1 MKYIYA
7 ILFTFISL
15 VVNAQAPTGMYESKE
30 GHVVITGH
38 HNNSTIIA
46 ESNSLI
52 ILLNCDNSEILIKL
66 ALNTIY
72 TGVQDFD
79 KLLSTSQGTASF
91 KGKMGVEFIE
101 SKMLSPIEFETEGVL
116 TLNNISR
123 PVKIRMGINYMGG
136 NNAGVLSGSFP
147 VSLFEYSLTHMMP
160 PRFSD
165 ELLVQF
171 SQVMMRRVC
180 E

>member
-1 MKYIYA
+1 MKYIYC
-7 ILFTFISL
+7 ILFIFITL
-15 VVNAQAPTGMYESKE
+15 AVNAQAPTGMYESKE
-30 GHVVITGH
+30 GHVVITGR
-38 HNNSTIIA
+38 HNNSTIIG

-72 TGVQDFD
+72 TGVQEFD
-79 KLLSTSQGTASF
+79 KLLSISQGMATF
-91 KGKMGVEFIE
+91 RGKMGVDFIE
-101 SKMLSPIEFETEGVL
+101 PKIFAPIQFETEGTL

-123 PVKIRMGINYMGG
+123 PLKIETSLNYMGG
-136 NNAGVLSGSFP
+136 NNSGILSGSFP
-147 VSLFEYSLTHMMP
+147 VSSYEFGMTHMMP

-171 SQVMMRRVC
+171 SQVVMRRVC